1 MMIHITQFYCPLGTL
16 LAVTEPKG
24 LLRLDFL
31 DNPLDEEGLR
41 ALAAKDG
48 LTEEISFERIGLL
61 NELGQQ
67 LEGYFQ
73 GKRRHFDLPLLLRG
87 TTFQRQVWD
96 ALLTI
101 PYGTT
106 ISYGQLA
113 AKVGRSSATSSRAV
127 ASANARNPIAILVPC
142 HRVIGADGS
151 LTGYAGGLW
160 RKQAL
165 LTLEGVGLP
174 ISW

>member
-1 MMIHITQFYCPLGTL
+1 MNHITQFHCPLGTL
-16 LAVTEPKG
+16 FAIAEQDGIV
-24 LLRLDFL
+24 RLGFL
-31 DNPLDEEGLR
+31 DNPLDKDGLR
-41 ALAAKDG
+41 ALAIQHG
-48 LTEEISFERIGLL
+48 ITGEISLERDVLL
-61 NELGQQ
+61 EDLGKQ
-67 LEGYFQ
+67 LGRYFQ
-73 GKRRHFDLPLLLRG
+73 GKRRQFDLPLVLHG
-87 TTFQRQVWD
+87 TTFQREVWD

-113 AKVGRSSATSSRAV
+113 TKVGRSSAESSRAV
-127 ASANARNPIAILVPC
+127 ANANARNPIAILVPC

-174 ISW
+174 FPF

>member
-1 MMIHITQFYCPLGTL
+1 MNHITQFHCPLGTL
-16 LAVTEPKG
+16 FAIAEQEG
-24 LLRLDFL
+24 ILRLDFL
-31 DNPLDEEGLR
+31 DNPLDEDGLR
-41 ALAAKDG
+41 ELAIQHG
-48 LTEEISFERIGLL
+48 LTDEISFERDALL
-61 NELGQQ
+61 EELGKQ
-67 LEGYFQ
+67 LGRYFQ

-87 TTFQRQVWD
+87 TTFQRLVWD

-101 PYGTT
+101 PYGST

-113 AKVGRSSATSSRAV
+113 AKVGRDSADSSRAV
-127 ASANARNPIAILVPC
+127 ANANARNPIAILVPC

-151 LTGYAGGLW
+151 LTGYAGGIW

-174 ISW
+174 FSW

>member
-1 MMIHITQFYCPLGTL
+1 MIHITQFHCPLGTL
-16 LAVTEPKG
+16 YAIVEQEG
-24 LLRLDFL
+24 IVRLDFL
-31 DNPLDEEGLR
+31 NNPLDEEGLR
-41 ALAAKDG
+41 ALAIQHG
-48 LTEEISFERIGLL
+48 LTDEVSFERDALL
-61 NELGQQ
+61 DDLVKQVGR
-67 LEGYFQ
+67 YFQ

-96 ALLTI
+96 ALMTI

-113 AKVGRSSATSSRAV
+113 VKVGRSSAESSRAV
-127 ASANARNPIAILVPC
+127 ANANARNPIAILVPC
-142 HRVIGADGS
+142 HRVIGANGS
-151 LTGYAGGLW
+151 LTGYAGGIW

>member
-1 MMIHITQFYCPLGTL
+1 MNHITQFHCPLGTL
-16 LAVTEPKG
+16 FAIAEQDGIV
-24 LLRLDFL
+24 RLDFL
-31 DNPLDEEGLR
+31 DNPLDEDGLR
-41 ALAAKDG
+41 ALANRQG
-48 LTEEISFERIGLL
+48 LTDEITLERSALL
-61 NELGQQ
+61 EELGRQ
-67 LEGYFQ
+67 LDRYFQ
-73 GKRRHFDLPLLLRG
+73 GKRRQFDLPLLLRG
-87 TTFQRQVWD
+87 TTFQREVWD

-113 AKVGRSSATSSRAV
+113 TKVGRSSAESSRAV
-127 ASANARNPIAILVPC
+127 ANANARNPIAILVPC

-174 ISW
+174 FPF

>member
-1 MMIHITQFYCPLGTL
+1 MIYITQFHCPLGTMY
-16 LAVTEPKG
+16 AIAEQAGIV
-24 LLRLDFL
+24 RLDFL
-31 DNPLDEEGLR
+31 DNPLDEDGLR
-41 ALAAKDG
+41 ALAIHHGIMD
-48 LTEEISFERIGLL
+48 EISLERDALLEELVKQIGR
-61 NELGQQ
+61 
-67 LEGYFQ
+67 YFQ

-87 TTFQRQVWD
+87 TTFQREVWD

-113 AKVGRSSATSSRAV
+113 TKVGRSSAESSRAV
-127 ASANARNPIAILVPC
+127 ANANAHNPIAILVPC

-174 ISW
+174 FPF

>member
-1 MMIHITQFYCPLGTL
+1 MYAIAEQAGI
-16 LAVTEPKG
+16 V
-24 LLRLDFL
+24 RLDFL
-31 DNPLDEEGLR
+31 DNPLDEDGLR
-41 ALAAKDG
+41 ALAIHHGIMD
-48 LTEEISFERIGLL
+48 EISLERDALLEELVKQIGR
-61 NELGQQ
+61 
-67 LEGYFQ
+67 YFQ

-87 TTFQRQVWD
+87 TTFQREVWD

-113 AKVGRSSATSSRAV
+113 TKVGRSSAESSRAV
-127 ASANARNPIAILVPC
+127 ANANAHNPIAILVPC

-174 ISW
+174 FPF

>member
-1 MMIHITQFYCPLGTL
+1 LGTL
-16 LAVTEPKG
+16 FAIAEPG
-24 LLRLDFL
+24 GIARLDFL
-31 DNPLDEEGLR
+31 DNPLDEDELR
-41 ALAAKDG
+41 TLANNQGITGD
-48 LTEEISFERIGLL
+48 ISFERDALL
-61 NELGQQ
+61 EELGKQ
-67 LEGYFQ
+67 LGRYFQ
-73 GKRRHFDLPLLLRG
+73 GKHRHFDLPLLLHG

-113 AKVGRSSATSSRAV
+113 TKVGRSSWESSRAV
-127 ASANARNPIAILVPC
+127 ANANARNPIAILVPC

-151 LTGYAGGLW
+151 LTGYAGGVW

-174 ISW
+174 FPL

>member
-1 MMIHITQFYCPLGTL
+1 MIHVTQFHCPLGTMY
-16 LAVTEPKG
+16 AIAEQEGIV
-24 LLRLDFL
+24 RLDFL
-31 DNPLDEEGLR
+31 DNPLDEDGLR
-41 ALAAKDG
+41 EQTIQLGFADEITFDRDAL
-48 LTEEISFERIGLL
+48 LE
-61 NELGQQ
+61 ELGKQ
-67 LEGYFQ
+67 LGRYFQ
-73 GKRRHFDLPLLLRG
+73 GKRRHFDLLLLLRG

-113 AKVGRSSATSSRAV
+113 VKVGRSSAESSRAV
-127 ASANARNPIAILVPC
+127 ANANAHNPIAILVPC

-151 LTGYAGGLW
+151 LTGYAGGVW

-174 ISW
+174 FPFS

>member
-1 MMIHITQFYCPLGTL
+1 MIHVTQFHCPLGTL
-16 LAVTEPKG
+16 FAISEQEGIV
-24 LLRLDFL
+24 RLDFL
-31 DNPLDEEGLR
+31 DNPLDEDGLH
-41 ALAAKDG
+41 ALAILHG
-48 LTEEISFERIGLL
+48 LVDEISFERDALMDDLVRQVGR
-61 NELGQQ
+61 
-67 LEGYFQ
+67 YFQ

-113 AKVGRSSATSSRAV
+113 TKVGRSSAESSRAV
-127 ASANARNPIAILVPC
+127 ANANARNPIAILVPC

-151 LTGYAGGLW
+151 LAGYAGGVW

-165 LTLEGVGLP
+165 LALEGVGLP
-174 ISW
+174 FPF

>member
-1 MMIHITQFYCPLGTL
+1 MYAIAEQAGIM
-16 LAVTEPKG
+16 
-24 LLRLDFL
+24 RLDFL
-31 DNPLDEEGLR
+31 DNPLDEDGLR
-41 ALAAKDG
+41 ERTIQHGITDEIAYERDAL
-48 LTEEISFERIGLL
+48 LEELVKQIGR
-61 NELGQQ
+61 
-67 LEGYFQ
+67 YFQ

-87 TTFQRQVWD
+87 TTFLREVWD

-113 AKVGRSSATSSRAV
+113 TKVGRSSAESSRAV
-127 ASANARNPIAILVPC
+127 ANANAHNPIAILVPC

-174 ISW
+174 FPF

>member
-1 MMIHITQFYCPLGTL
+1 MVHVTQFHCPLGNL
-16 LAVTEPKG
+16 FAIAEPG
-24 LLRLDFL
+24 GIACLDFL
-31 DNPLDEEGLR
+31 DNSLDEDGLR
-41 ALAAKDG
+41 EMTIHHGFTD
-48 LTEEISFERIGLL
+48 EITFERDTLL
-61 NELGQQ
+61 EELGKQ
-67 LEGYFQ
+67 LGRYFQ
-73 GKRRHFDLPLLLRG
+73 GKRRHFDLPLTLHG

-113 AKVGRSSATSSRAV
+113 TKVGRSSAASSRAV
-127 ASANARNPIAILVPC
+127 ANANARNPIAILVPC

-174 ISW
+174 FPF

>member
-1 MMIHITQFYCPLGTL
+1 MMNRITQFHCPLGTL
-16 LAVTEPKG
+16 FAIAEQEGIV
-24 LLRLDFL
+24 RLDFL
-31 DNPLDEEGLR
+31 DNPLDEDGLR
-41 ALAAKDG
+41 ALAIHHG
-48 LTEEISFERIGLL
+48 LTNEISFERDALL
-61 NELGQQ
+61 EELGKQ
-67 LEGYFQ
+67 LARYFQ
-73 GKRRHFDLPLLLRG
+73 GKRRQFDMPLLLRG

-113 AKVGRSSATSSRAV
+113 TKVGRSSAESSRAV
-127 ASANARNPIAILVPC
+127 ANANARNPIAILVPC

-151 LTGYAGGLW
+151 LTGYAGGIW

-174 ISW
+174 FSW